1 MEKGVIY
8 KITSP
13 SGKIY
18 IGQTKNFKQ
27 RKNCYKS
34 NKNKGQTKLYNSIS
48 KYGWNNHNI
57 EIIENIEHEIF
68 YNEIA
73 NALEIYWIKFYDC
86 VNSGLNI
93 QEGGKNYSMSEE
105 TKEKLRII
113 NTGKTESEETKNKI
127 SLALSGVPK
136 TKEHIEKVR
145 LKSLGRKQSNE
156 QKKKNGLLKLG
167 NTYRRGSVHSD
178 ESKDKMRIAKEG
190 KIVGQHPKKWNDK
203 IGRANS
209 VKIVCENNGKIYDS
223 LSIAAN
229 ELGLTTSKISSVCK
243 NKRSHTKGYK
253 FNYV

>member
-57 EIIENIEHEIF
+57 EIIENIEHEIY

-86 VNSGLNI
+86 VNI
-93 QEGGKNYSMSEE
+93 
-105 TKEKLRII
+105 
-113 NTGKTESEETKNKI
+113 
-127 SLALSGVPK
+127 
-136 TKEHIEKVR
+136 
-145 LKSLGRKQSNE
+145 
-156 QKKKNGLLKLG
+156 
-167 NTYRRGSVHSD
+167 
-178 ESKDKMRIAKEG
+178 
-190 KIVGQHPKKWNDK
+190 
-203 IGRANS
+203 
-209 VKIVCENNGKIYDS
+209 
-223 LSIAAN
+223 
-229 ELGLTTSKISSVCK
+229 
-243 NKRSHTKGYK
+243 
-253 FNYV
+253 F